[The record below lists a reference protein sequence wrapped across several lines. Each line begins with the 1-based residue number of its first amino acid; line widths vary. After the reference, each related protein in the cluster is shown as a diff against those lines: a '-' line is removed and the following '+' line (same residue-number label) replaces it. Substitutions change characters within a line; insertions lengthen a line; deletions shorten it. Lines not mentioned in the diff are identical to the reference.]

1 MIAKNNLSQ
10 KPIDL
15 RLKGKQLPDITHNSK
30 QNLRLL
36 DNILLVEDEF
46 IPALAVS
53 KELKNYGYNVI
64 HVLHGKNAIEAVRN
78 EKNAF
83 DLILMDIELGEQLD
97 GTEIAKIILKDYD
110 IPLMFFTSHTENEI
124 ADKTEGINFYGYV
137 DKNSGIA
144 VLDASIKMAFRLHE
158 NYQNLKSQKIELEL
172 KKNDLQIFE
181 KRYQR
186 LFESAKDGILILNAE
201 NGMIV
206 DVNPFLINMLGY
218 SKEQFLSKHIWD
230 INNSDNIDYS
240 KQMFKEL
247 QDKEYVRYE
256 DLPLVDSDGKLRRV
270 EFVSNVYLVDKERVI
285 QCNVRDITERI
296 KHEQILKEDMNK
308 KEALLKEMQHRTK
321 NSFNMISSLIHIRTN
336 VVCSEETKETLEE
349 LSLRVK
355 AISELYSLLYE
366 TDSYYE
372 VQLKSYCSEVINS
385 MLSFAKYIEITKDLE
400 EIIVSPTS
408 AATIG
413 MILVELLTNAIKY
426 AFPDSAHGK
435 VNIKLK
441 LKNLKVILIV
451 EDNGVGIGA
460 EFNIEKIKS
469 IGLHLV
475 DLMISQLDGKIKFI
489 PAIGTKIVIEI
500 PLESKEKQY
509 SYAK

>member
-1 MIAKNNLSQ
+1 MNRLNNITQ
-10 KPIDL
+10 KPDRIL
-15 RLKGKQLPDITHNSK
+15 TGEPLHNPTINSNL
-30 QNLRLL
+30 NLRLM
-36 DNILLVEDEF
+36 DNILLVEDE
-46 IPALAVS
+46 PVSALAVS
-53 KELKNYGYNVI
+53 KELKNYGYNVT
-64 HVLHGKNAIEAVRN
+64 HVINGKRAIEAVRN
-78 EKNAF
+78 DKYSF
-83 DLILMDIELGEQLD
+83 DLILMDIELGEIPD
-97 GTEIAKIILKDYD
+97 GTEIARLILKEQD
-110 IPLMFFTSHTENEI
+110 IPLLFFTSHTENEI

-172 KKNDLQIFE
+172 KKKDLQIYE
-181 KRYQR
+181 KRYRR
-186 LFESAKDGILILNAE
+186 LFESAKDGILILNAD

-206 DVNPFLINMLGY
+206 DVNPFLINKLGY

-230 INNSDNIDYS
+230 ISTSDNINYS

-256 DLPLVDSDGKLRRV
+256 DLPLLASDGKLLRV
-270 EFVSNVYLVDKERVI
+270 EFVSNVYLVDNERVI
-285 QCNVRDITERI
+285 QCNVRDISERI
-296 KHEQILKEDMNK
+296 KHEQLIKDDMDK

-321 NSFNMISSLIHIRTN
+321 NSFNMISSLIHIRSN
-336 VVCSEETKETLEE
+336 VSCSEETKETLEE

-372 VQLKSYCSEVINS
+372 VQLKTYFNEVINS

-400 EIIVSPTS
+400 EVTVSPTS

-413 MILVELLTNAIKY
+413 MILVELISNAIKY
-426 AFPDSAHGK
+426 AFPDSAKGR
-435 VNIKLK
+435 VNIKLESS
-441 LKNLKVILIV
+441 NLKVKITV
-451 EDNGVGIGA
+451 EDDGIGLGTD
-460 EFNIEKIKS
+460 FNIEKIKS

-475 DLMISQLDGKIKFI
+475 DLMVSQLEGKIKFI
-489 PAIGTKIVIEI
+489 PAKGTKIVIEV
-500 PLESKEKQY
+500 PLESKEKKY
-509 SYAK
+509 SYIN